1 MRWSTR
7 ARWRRRSLASCAGA
21 RRPSTSST
29 KGLHCHAALLPLRST
44 AAGKAGLHAP
54 DVEHTDMEHTTHH
67 TDADA
72 RSTGPLPSAWPVR
85 APLRAR
91 AAFALFHSLARRA
104 RCPPRQE
111 GSSGEREYS
120 PPKVLLELR
129 ECVFRTGS
137 GSRKLTHVP
146 LPLPPT
152 RPRGDNQPPKVPSA
166 LSAYTAYCTQYALV
180 S

>member
-29 KGLHCHAALLPLRST
+29 KALTKGLHYHAALLPLRST
-44 AAGKAGLHAP
+44 AAGKAVLHAP
-54 DVEHTDMEHTTHH
+54 DVEHTGMEHTTHH
-67 TDADA
+67 TDAGA

-85 APLRAR
+85 ARLRAR

-104 RCPPRQE
+104 LPAYGLEAAE
-111 GSSGEREYS
+111 GSKWRAGIFPSKS
-120 PPKVLLELR
+120 FVR
-129 ECVFRTGS
+129 ECAVSS
-137 GSRKLTHVP
+137 GQDQEV
-146 LPLPPT
+146 
-152 RPRGDNQPPKVPSA
+152 
-166 LSAYTAYCTQYALV
+166 V